1 MKAASSLLIL
11 ISTIC
16 LARAGSF
23 QPAALAM
30 AGPPPFTN
38 ESPLLSG
45 MDGTYQAVASGVNL
59 TGVFSF
65 VISGGIQTSTS
76 SSVINSW
83 VFFIDGNIVQGPV
96 VAAISQTAVVGILSG
111 GTSQSLTTGS
121 NGSLALPTAFIVP
134 GNTASGE
141 FRGHISLHSPEGAFG
156 GDGTLQGAP
165 GRVDQLVFISEP
177 TASVVSNGVVV
188 PGLTN
193 AVSVTPIII
202 PGSTFGTTRFEFN
215 GTRVSVTP
223 ATPPAAPA
231 PSTAAAAAS
240 SG

>member
-1 MKAASSLLIL
+1 MKAVFSLLVL
-11 ISTIC
+11 VATISF
-16 LARAGSF
+16 ARAGSF
-23 QPAALAM
+23 

-111 GTSQSLTTGS
+111 GDIAKL
-121 NGSLALPTAFIVP
+121 N
-134 GNTASGE
+134 
-141 FRGHISLHSPEGAFG
+141 
-156 GDGTLQGAP
+156 DW
-165 GRVDQLVFISEP
+165 
-177 TASVVSNGVVV
+177 
-188 PGLTN
+188 
-193 AVSVTPIII
+193 
-202 PGSTFGTTRFEFN
+202 
-215 GTRVSVTP
+215 
-223 ATPPAAPA
+223 
-231 PSTAAAAAS
+231 
-240 SG
+240 